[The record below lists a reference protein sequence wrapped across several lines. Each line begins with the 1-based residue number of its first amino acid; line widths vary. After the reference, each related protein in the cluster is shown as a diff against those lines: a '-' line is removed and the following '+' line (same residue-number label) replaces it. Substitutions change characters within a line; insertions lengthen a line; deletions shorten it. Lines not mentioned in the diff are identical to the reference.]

1 MKGAAKMGFLHI
13 YCGDGKG
20 KTTAALGLAI
30 RAAGAG
36 MRVHIIQLLKGSDT
50 AELSVL
56 REIPGITLTRCDRNY
71 GFFNTMTD
79 ADKTEITLCHNSL
92 LEEGYSLVRA
102 GKVDMLIIDEFNA
115 AYSLDLIDRKAAEQ
129 FLTEKPGNAELV
141 ITGRDPAEIFVEAA
155 DYVSEIKCVK
165 HPYSQ
170 GVNARRG
177 IEY

>member
-1 MKGAAKMGFLHI
+1 MGLMHI

-20 KTTAALGLAI
+20 KTTAALGLAV

-56 REIPGITLTRCDRNY
+56 RNIPGITLERCEKNY
-71 GFFNTMTD
+71 GFVWNMSD
-79 ADKTEITLCHNSL
+79 GDKAGITECHNSM
-92 LEEGYSLVRA
+92 LEKGYSMVRS
-102 GKVDMLIIDEFNA
+102 GEVDMLIIDEFNA
-115 AYSLDLIDRKAAEQ
+115 AYRHGLLDRVKAEK

-141 ITGRDPAEIFVEAA
+141 ITGREPAEIFVDCA

-165 HPYSQ
+165 HPYSR
-170 GVNARRG
+170 GINARRG